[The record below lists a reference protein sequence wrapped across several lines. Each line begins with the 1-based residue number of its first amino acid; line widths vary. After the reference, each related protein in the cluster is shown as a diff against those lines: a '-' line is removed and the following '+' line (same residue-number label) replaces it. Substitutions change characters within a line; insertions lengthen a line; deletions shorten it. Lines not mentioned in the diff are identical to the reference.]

1 MKLFVNDEL
10 TVISLEPDQ
19 TLRELAVM
27 QGMRTM
33 SSEAMAHVAGDV
45 TTIDEVIHNVYIS

>member
-1 MKLFVNDEL
+1 
-10 TVISLEPDQ
+10 
-19 TLRELAVM
+19 M

-33 SSEAMAHVAGDV
+33 SSEAMALVAGDV